1 MEYYIWVCI
10 RIILDSKRTT
20 SYALDVNGIRFD
32 MLCDYDKRDPA
43 PNNHHIQV
51 IVPAYTGGLVTIRIP
66 FHGMG
71 WLCPSKSW
79 VFQAF
84 NRNDTLGMD
93 QRRVTRTPPKI
104 LLFFFVSLHPFTQ
117 RTILGFFPT
126 ILFSTLWRLLVTPVR
141 ISNSTVGVA
150 SQESSSPSLGE
161 WGFRTAFRSRCDT
174 CQRR

>member
-1 MEYYIWVCI
+1 MLTLIPSTSKPFYFSCFNVEYYIWVCI

-104 LLFFFVSLHPFTQ
+104 LFVSLHPFTQ
-117 RTILGFFPT
+117 RTILGFFSNHFIFYSLTSPRDS
-126 ILFSTLWRLLVTPVR
+126 ST
-141 ISNSTVGVA
+141 
-150 SQESSSPSLGE
+150 
-161 WGFRTAFRSRCDT
+161 D
-174 CQRR
+174 